1 MLAYIESRPRA
12 VMWSKLYGS
21 ERIMISKQ
29 MIAKLYTSPRWVP
42 RGGGKFSRN
51 ISGDV
56 HNLPTTLTTNTS
68 SRASFAEGRGAAAPK
83 YGRYVKDKHKVRH

>member
-1 MLAYIESRPRA
+1 MVMYVPRA

-29 MIAKLYTSPRWVP
+29 MMEKLYTSPRWVP
-42 RGGGKFSRN
+42 RGGGKFSRR

-56 HNLPTTLTTNTS
+56 HSLPIQERRPRTS
-68 SRASFAEGRGAAAPK
+68 QRVASPK
-83 YGRYVKDKHKVRH
+83 PNHNAYSSDR